1 MDQKYQIRSLYI
13 HPKKQADLSWEESA
27 CGTDAGSTDLW
38 LDLCSKLQELH
49 WAWIPEI
56 RLL

>member
-49 WAWIPEI
+49 
-56 RLL
+56 